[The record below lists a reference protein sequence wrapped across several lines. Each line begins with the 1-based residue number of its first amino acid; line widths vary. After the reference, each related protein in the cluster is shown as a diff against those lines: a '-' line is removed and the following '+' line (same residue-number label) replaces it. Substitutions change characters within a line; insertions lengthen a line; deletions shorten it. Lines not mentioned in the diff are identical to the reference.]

1 MTNTKKVLSIA
12 LASALAFGS
21 MGAAFAAV
29 PADVKGTDYEKSV
42 DRLSALSILKGY
54 EDGTFKA
61 DKTITRAEFAA
72 VVVRA
77 LGYEASAKAAMG
89 ASMYKD
95 IPTGNW
101 ATGYVNVA
109 SGLKIINGVG
119 NGNFAPDAPVKY
131 EEAITML
138 VRALGY
144 EPAAKDKGGY
154 PSGYMVVAGEQK
166 LNNNV
171 AVMFGMPANRGNV
184 AKLVNNAL
192 ETPLMIQVGYGSQ
205 SKYVVSGTEGSTKQ
219 TLLENKLS
227 LSIKEDVVAS
237 VNKTDK
243 KIMVGTKELMVDD
256 GFNYEGVKN
265 AKIKAYYN
273 SDNKLISYELL
284 DTVMFDGAVTK
295 MDGTTKTIKL
305 VGANKTYTVDAALT
319 IPATET
325 KYAYAKVVIRDG
337 KVVALDKIQTFDGN
351 VNVATVN
358 GMVINGHGD
367 ELNLKDYT
375 IMKDGMEI
383 KASDIKAGDMVFY
396 RNDTVNSIKFAEVY
410 NKSITGNIEQLY
422 TDTVVIA
429 GKEYAFVGASYLDA
443 SGNKASSDLSTKL
456 LDNKGKAATM
466 MLNRQGNIV
475 LANLNLTSAQSSK
488 VVGMLKDGV
497 KKYSNKLKDYYTF
510 DLINKDGAV
519 VTYDVEVKPEL
530 IAGSEMVDT
539 TTSKVYFDKNANAAM
554 DTGEAILG
562 MVELSLD
569 KDGKLTEIKQLTKA
583 SITNIKSTDMYAAGN
598 RINSDVLVFD
608 EERYLVTSEAKDM
621 KISTWAKPSF
631 DKIIAGDAYILDGYV
646 KYILATDTDKA
657 STDFTTSKV
666 VVTEIK
672 KLADANELRIKA
684 VVNGVEQIYYTD
696 SNGKVKFGA
705 DLALDMTHAA
715 ALIGKVVSI
724 DVDKTSGKIVNAALS
739 ADAETGLTSI
749 AVNVGN
755 KEITD
760 TVSGVSTVYRLVPE
774 AKVYEVA
781 AGVVT
786 EKSLADVVLA
796 NYTNIKLV
804 MDAPGS
810 TFVKY
815 VLLNK

>member
-284 DTVMFDGAVTK
+284 DTVMFDGAITK
-295 MDGTTKTIKL
+295 WM
-305 VGANKTYTVDAALT
+305 
-319 IPATET
+319 
-325 KYAYAKVVIRDG
+325 
-337 KVVALDKIQTFDGN
+337 
-351 VNVATVN
+351 
-358 GMVINGHGD
+358 
-367 ELNLKDYT
+367 
-375 IMKDGMEI
+375 
-383 KASDIKAGDMVFY
+383 
-396 RNDTVNSIKFAEVY
+396 
-410 NKSITGNIEQLY
+410 EQL
-422 TDTVVIA
+422 
-429 GKEYAFVGASYLDA
+429 
-443 SGNKASSDLSTKL
+443 
-456 LDNKGKAATM
+456 
-466 MLNRQGNIV
+466 
-475 LANLNLTSAQSSK
+475 
-488 VVGMLKDGV
+488 
-497 KKYSNKLKDYYTF
+497 
-510 DLINKDGAV
+510 
-519 VTYDVEVKPEL
+519 
-530 IAGSEMVDT
+530 
-539 TTSKVYFDKNANAAM
+539 
-554 DTGEAILG
+554 
-562 MVELSLD
+562 
-569 KDGKLTEIKQLTKA
+569 KQL
-583 SITNIKSTDMYAAGN
+583 S
-598 RINSDVLVFD
+598 
-608 EERYLVTSEAKDM
+608 
-621 KISTWAKPSF
+621 
-631 DKIIAGDAYILDGYV
+631 
-646 KYILATDTDKA
+646 
-657 STDFTTSKV
+657 
-666 VVTEIK
+666 
-672 KLADANELRIKA
+672 
-684 VVNGVEQIYYTD
+684 
-696 SNGKVKFGA
+696 
-705 DLALDMTHAA
+705 
-715 ALIGKVVSI
+715 
-724 DVDKTSGKIVNAALS
+724 
-739 ADAETGLTSI
+739 
-749 AVNVGN
+749 
-755 KEITD
+755 
-760 TVSGVSTVYRLVPE
+760 
-774 AKVYEVA
+774 
-781 AGVVT
+781 
-786 EKSLADVVLA
+786 
-796 NYTNIKLV
+796 
-804 MDAPGS
+804 
-810 TFVKY
+810 
-815 VLLNK
+815 